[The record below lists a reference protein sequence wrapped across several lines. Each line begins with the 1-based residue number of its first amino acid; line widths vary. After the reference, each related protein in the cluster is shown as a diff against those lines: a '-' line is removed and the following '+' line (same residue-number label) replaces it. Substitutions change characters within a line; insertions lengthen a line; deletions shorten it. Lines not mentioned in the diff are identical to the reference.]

1 MTPNSHARIEPHLFN
16 GKIALRTVQTPK
28 RFTTA
33 TAAATATLQQEATT
47 KSQATAL
54 SNIIRPIMLYKI
66 DQACYPS
73 GSLWEPLGAYG
84 RFWEPLGAFGS
95 FWKLQEAFGSLWEP
109 LKASRSL

>member
-1 MTPNSHARIEPHLFN
+1 MPPNSHARIEPHLFN

-73 GSLWEPLGAYG
+73 GNLWEPLGASENLWEPLGDSGSLWEPLGASG
-84 RFWEPLGAFGS
+84 SFRKRLGAS
-95 FWKLQEAFGSLWEP
+95 GSL
-109 LKASRSL
+109 